1 MSIECDTDTILK
13 EFHSLSNY
21 FFESSDSNENIPSYK
36 FDYSVMLKAVR
47 TEVQKVADMCSC
59 VKDSTHFIPDGKGIL
74 TAFTDL
80 MGILV
85 CVQKLRNTDS

>member
-21 FFESSDSNENIPSYK
+21 FFESWDSTENIPSYE
-36 FDYSVMLKAVR
+36 FDYSVTLKAVR
-47 TEVQKVADMCSC
+47 SEVQKVADIRNC
-59 VKDSTHFIPDGKGIL
+59 VKGSTHFIPDGTGML

-85 CVQKLRNTDS
+85 CVQKRHNTDS